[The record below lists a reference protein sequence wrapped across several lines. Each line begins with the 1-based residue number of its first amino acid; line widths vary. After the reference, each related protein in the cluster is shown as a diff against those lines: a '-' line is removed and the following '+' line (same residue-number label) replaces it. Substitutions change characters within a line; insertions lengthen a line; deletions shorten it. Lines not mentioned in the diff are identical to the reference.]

1 MTDSKNNVRRSIGP
15 RRTGEGEHPAG
26 TDPLAELTR
35 FMDRDADQASWPSR
49 RAAPARGGDPLS
61 DDAGETPARP
71 PVRRHPAFDDLP
83 TFEEDAAG
91 EALDEEDASA
101 GEDDAPAQEF
111 GEPEYDATRDDDDQA
126 DPEEDER
133 AGTSQDTDFSEAM
146 FSAED
151 DEPEDAG
158 EGEAEADDPFMQ
170 ALMQELE
177 SDSAPAQETPPAPR
191 VRPSFAFPGPRTP
204 VASAEDGPKA
214 DDTAGEPGPAASSEE
229 PAKPAPTPSPAW
241 RPASPAS
248 PTVRSRAT
256 PVAPPPVQATVPKPL
271 DRLDADRLQH
281 ARDHAAISSE
291 ADGALEQLRSRLARG
306 PQTGTPQTP
315 KVEVG
320 EASKPAPVRPVTS
333 WTPPPLPSGP
343 VGDEADDGSQPA
355 EPDAAPFAKETQE
368 RPSFV
373 RAQPAPGSTG
383 QGTAWSPR
391 PVPAAE
397 AGIPDDRFDE
407 ADDVEIDDEGTVEFD
422 ELDREADL
430 EGAADAERT
439 DEAEADAGWTL
450 DEDELAN
457 AIALSVGGARHGD
470 DDDIGV
476 DDDARYD
483 DLLAAEDDELF
494 DEGDDAG
501 AELGDTSAID
511 ELDFEFELQS
521 TAPAATADDFRKPSQ
536 RSEPSEPLEPFEL
549 EPLEPF
555 ELEPIDIAEPDDE
568 QDLGDLDQLHLQPL
582 HPEEDEA
589 ADEADEDTVAH
600 DADSEAD
607 DDTIAAEAADDEETP
622 ARVFP
627 ELASRGR
634 RAVPNFRFDLKG
646 SDHSAQAEPEVP
658 AKPRDRDLDFDLPGF
673 GASDPWTAW
682 PAGPQQ
688 AAKTG
693 PVSATSDSSST
704 VAEQL
709 ADALFG
715 NKAPATDLPR
725 VLGGRPAL
733 ERSDWPSDAM
743 PAGAATADDDAEPY
757 EEGDETY
764 AEYDEDYYDEAEP
777 EWDDEGRALAPDS
790 LSDMDAGLGLA
801 ARPRRKLGR
810 PVAAAILLLL
820 LVGGGYAA
828 YSLMSGTEQAADGPP
843 PVIQAD
849 AEGVKVM
856 ADGADQTD
864 GGKTVYDRVGED
876 TSESGRLVQS
886 QEVPIDP
893 SQSAGAESPISS
905 PLLPK
910 RVRTVVV
917 RPDGTIIPADELDAA
932 QGQTGGLVAP
942 SAESTASGD
951 AASEVATS
959 PTPTADNA
967 PQTAADSGQTPNL
980 AEDSETS
987 LPGVTVPTE
996 EDTALAETNAE
1007 AASAPVLSPIRTSE
1021 RIAAQPS
1028 PAPAPRPA
1036 TGEGTRTVSTSRVTS
1051 PPATQQRGPLS
1062 LVPDAP
1068 GTDTADA
1075 SATTAPRTLPSPSRP
1090 AAQQPVGDR
1099 VSPAVLA
1106 AQNQRANQ
1114 PQGTQTAAAAPA
1126 ATTAPAP
1133 TGDWAV
1139 QVSSQ
1144 RTADQARAA
1153 YQQLQRKFPS
1163 VLGSREPSIQAAD
1176 LGDRGTF
1183 YRVRLPTQTRD
1194 AANQLCADLKAA
1206 GGDCFIGRN

>member
-35 FMDRDADQASWPSR
+35 FMDRDADEASWPSR
-49 RAAPARGGDPLS
+49 RSAPARGGDPAS

-71 PVRRHPAFDDLP
+71 PVRRQPAFDALP
-83 TFEEDAAG
+83 TFEDDTAG
-91 EALDEEDASA
+91 EAFD
-101 GEDDAPAQEF
+101 EDDTSADEDHAPAQEF
-111 GEPEYDATRDDDDQA
+111 GEPEYDATLGDDDHA

-133 AGTSQDTDFSEAM
+133 AGASQDTDISEAM

-151 DEPEDAG
+151 DEPEG

-177 SDSAPAQETPPAPR
+177 SGSAPAQETPPAPR

-204 VASAEDGPKA
+204 AASAGDASKA
-214 DDTAGEPGPAASSEE
+214 DDTAAEPGPAASSEE
-229 PAKPAPTPSPAW
+229 PAKPAPTPFPAW

-271 DRLDADRLQH
+271 DRLAADRLQH

-306 PQTGTPQTP
+306 PQTGTGTPQTP
-315 KVEVG
+315 KGEVG
-320 EASKPAPVRPVTS
+320 EASTPAPVRSVTS

-343 VGDEADDGSQPA
+343 VGDEADDGSQPG
-355 EPDAAPFAKETQE
+355 EPDAPSFAKETQE

-373 RAQPAPGSTG
+373 RAQPMPGSTG

-391 PVPAAE
+391 PVPEAG
-397 AGIPDDRFDE
+397 AGIPGDRFDE
-407 ADDVEIDDEGTVEFD
+407 TDDVEIDDEGTVEFD
-422 ELDREADL
+422 ELDRAADL
-430 EGAADAERT
+430 QGAAHAART
-439 DEAEADAGWTL
+439 EEAAADAGWTL

-457 AIALSVGGARHGD
+457 AIALSVGGARHGN

-476 DDDARYD
+476 DDDAHYD
-483 DLLAAEDDELF
+483 DLLAAGDDGDLF
-494 DEGDDAG
+494 EEGDDAG
-501 AELGDTSAID
+501 TAPGDTSAID

-549 EPLEPF
+549 EP
-555 ELEPIDIAEPDDE
+555 IDIADPDDE

-582 HPEEDEA
+582 QEEDEA
-589 ADEADEDTVAH
+589 ADEADEHTVAH
-600 DADSEAD
+600 DADSAVDE
-607 DDTIAAEAADDEETP
+607 DTIGVEGVEDDETP

-646 SDHSAQAEPEVP
+646 SDHPAQAESEVP

-693 PVSATSDSSST
+693 PVSATSESSST

-715 NKAPATDLPR
+715 NKEPSTDLPR

-733 ERSDWPSDAM
+733 ERSDWPSDGTS
-743 PAGAATADDDAEPY
+743 AGAAPADDDAEPY
-757 EEGDETY
+757 EEGDGTY
-764 AEYDEDYYDEAEP
+764 AEYDEDYYDEAES
-777 EWDDEGRALAPDS
+777 EWDQDGRALAPDS

-801 ARPRRKLGR
+801 GRRRRKLGR

-820 LVGGGYAA
+820 LAGGGYAA

-856 ADGADQTD
+856 ADGTDQTD

-932 QGQTGGLVAP
+932 EGQTGGLVAP

-967 PQTAADSGQTPNL
+967 PQTAADSGQTPSL

-987 LPGVTVPTE
+987 LPGVTVPAE
-996 EDTALAETNAE
+996 EDTAQAETNAE

-1075 SATTAPRTLPSPSRP
+1075 SATTAPRTLPSPSQP
-1090 AAQQPVGDR
+1090 ATQQPVGDR